1 MCMFS
6 HEERDVSDTEEE
18 DESDEEKNEDENND
32 DAQNDQENNDDE
44 HIVKIGDIE
53 PSLRKV
59 EEAMDKVEQLL
70 LQNNFKCNICDFQAK
85 NSNGLTMHKKAK
97 HPDTTST

>member
-1 MCMFS
+1 MFS

-18 DESDEEKNEDENND
+18 DGSDEEKNEVAE
-32 DAQNDQENNDDE
+32 NDQANDDE

-70 LQNNFKCNICDFQAK
+70 QNKTSNIKCNICDFEAK

-97 HPDTTST
+97 HPDTSSS